1 MNPNNLQSP
10 IFPHSM
16 SRQALF
22 FTAPYHVELRD
33 EPLPRPAPGELL
45 LQTVVSAIS
54 AGTEMLLYRGQMPG
68 GIVADETIASLAGE
82 MAYPLKY
89 GYAAVG
95 RVVETGAGVD
105 ESWNGRLLFSF
116 QPHQTHFTARLEEC
130 LPVPDGVTAEM
141 AAFLPNMETAVS
153 FLMDGQPMLGEQVAV
168 FGQGIVGLL
177 TTSLL
182 AQLPLA
188 SLITLD
194 AHPLRREWS
203 QKRGAHASLDPM
215 QPNVVAELRGQLQG
229 KRPFAGADLVYE
241 LSGNPAA
248 LDQAIAAAG
257 YSGRVVVGSWYGQKQ
272 ATLNLGGHFHRNHI
286 RLISSQVSTIAPP
299 WNGRWTKPRRLQ
311 TAWEMVQRHNP
322 TPLITH
328 RFPIH
333 AAAEAYQLLAQ
344 QPSDVLQIIFQYG
357 D

>member
-1 MNPNNLQSP
+1 MPR
-10 IFPHSM
+10 H
-16 SRQALF
+16 ALF
-22 FTAPYHVELRD
+22 FTAPHQVELRQ
-33 EPLPRPAPGELL
+33 EPLPRPVPGEML

-54 AGTEMLLYRGQMPG
+54 AGTEMLLYRGQMPS
-68 GIVADETIASLAGE
+68 GIAADTSIASLAGE
-82 MAYPLKY
+82 MTYPLKY

-95 RVVETGAGVD
+95 RVIETGAGVD

-116 QPHQTHFTARLEEC
+116 QPHQTHFTARLADC

-153 FLMDGQPMLGEQVAV
+153 FLMDGQPIIGEQVSV
-168 FGQGIVGLL
+168 FGQGVVGLL

-203 QKRGAHASLDPM
+203 QKRGAHASLDPTR
-215 QPNVVAELRGQLQG
+215 PDVVAELRERLQQEG
-229 KRPFAGADLVYE
+229 AFAGADLVYE

-248 LDQAIAAAG
+248 LDQAIATAG
-257 YSGRVVVGSWYGQKQ
+257 YSGRIVVGSWYGQKQ

-286 RLISSQVSTIAPP
+286 RLISSQVSTIAPQ

-311 TAWEMVQRHNP
+311 TAWDMLQRHNP

-328 RFPIH
+328 RFPLTQ
-333 AAAEAYQLLAQ
+333 AAEAYRLLDER
-344 QPSDVLQIIFQYG
+344 PSEVLQIIFQYG